1 MSGKS
6 VDQLGSLQRV
16 VMEIVWGLG
25 EASVHQ
31 VIERMPRDKNPA
43 YTTILTVMQ
52 NLEKSGWLKH
62 RQDGRSYIYQ
72 PVVTRDQLEWRSIRQ
87 SVKSLFKGDVG
98 AFMQHLICEEDLS
111 DKDLAELRQMID
123 KRRKE
128 RGNG

>member
-1 MSGKS
+1 MSGRS

-16 VMEIVWGLG
+16 VMEIVWQLG

-31 VIERMPRDKNPA
+31 VIERMPRGKKPA

-52 NLEKSGWLKH
+52 NLEKSNWLKH
-62 RQDGRSYIYQ
+62 RQDGRSYVYQ

-98 AFMQHLICEEDLS
+98 AFMQHLIREEDLS

-123 KRRKE
+123 RRRKE
-128 RGNG
+128 RNNE